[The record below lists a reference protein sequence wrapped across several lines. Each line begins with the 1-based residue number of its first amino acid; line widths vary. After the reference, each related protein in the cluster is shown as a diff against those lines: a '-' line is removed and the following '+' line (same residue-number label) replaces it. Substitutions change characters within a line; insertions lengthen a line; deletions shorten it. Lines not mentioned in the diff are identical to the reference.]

1 MTPDP
6 GEPVRPPLP
15 PLPRHFLG
23 PDGVIQRVR
32 LGAYA
37 WCEAGGRVLLCRIVP
52 TGPGG
57 GMWTP
62 PGGGVA
68 FGEDPADGV
77 VREVLEETGLVVSL
91 GELVAVRSAV
101 LEPAETISGHRVQA
115 VGILYRGTITGGAL
129 RDESDGST
137 DTATWVPVAD
147 LDSLPAVDLL
157 AWARRAI
164 GR

>member
-1 MTPDP
+1 MTADQE
-6 GEPVRPPLP
+6 GFALP

-23 PDGVIQRVR
+23 RDGAIQRVR

-37 WCEAGGRVLLCRIVP
+37 WCEQDGRVLLCRIVP

-62 PGGGVA
+62 PGGGLD
-68 FGEDPADGV
+68 FGEDPAAGV
-77 VREVLEETGLVVSL
+77 VREVLEETGLTISL

-101 LEPAETISGHRVQA
+101 LEPAETISGHRVQT
-115 VGILYRGTITGGAL
+115 VGILYRGTVMGGEL
-129 RDESDGST
+129 RDEHGGST
-137 DTATWVPVAD
+137 DTAAWVPLRD
-147 LDSLPAVDLL
+147 LDDLPAVDLL
-157 AWARRAI
+157 AWARRAV

>member
-1 MTPDP
+1 VTPDP
-6 GEPVRPPLP
+6 GGFALP

-23 PDGVIQRVR
+23 TDGTIQRVR

-37 WCEAGGRVLLCRIVP
+37 WCEQDGRVLLCRIVP

-62 PGGGVA
+62 PGGGLD
-68 FGEDPADGV
+68 FGEDPADGA
-77 VREVLEETGLVVSL
+77 VREVLEETGLTISL

-101 LEPAETISGHRVQA
+101 LEPADTVSGHRVQT
-115 VGILYRGTITGGAL
+115 VGILYRGTVMGGEL
-129 RDESDGST
+129 RDEPDGST
-137 DTATWVPVAD
+137 DTAAWVSLGD
-147 LDSLPAVDLL
+147 LDDLPAVDLL
-157 AWARRAI
+157 TWARRAI